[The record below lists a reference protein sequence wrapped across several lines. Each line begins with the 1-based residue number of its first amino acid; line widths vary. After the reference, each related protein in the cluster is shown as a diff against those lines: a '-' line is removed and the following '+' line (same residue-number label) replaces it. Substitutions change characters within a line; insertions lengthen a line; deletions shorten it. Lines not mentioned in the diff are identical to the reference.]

1 MRIAVI
7 GQAAFGKDVLDAL
20 VEKNEEVV
28 AVLCP
33 PDNPNRAVDPI

>member
-20 VEKNEEVV
+20 VEKIFSDKLKEKQHS
-28 AVLCP
+28 
-33 PDNPNRAVDPI
+33 I

>member
-20 VEKNEEVV
+20 VEKNEEVR
-28 AVLCP
+28 CP
-33 PDNPNRAVDPI
+33 VSTRQSQ